1 MVLDQKVSVES
12 RVALAAHNAVKRKAT
27 NQATVEIKAQ
37 NDGEIM
43 IFHRES
49 RQQFPKSCLLVR
61 DQHSNGFWS

>member
-49 RQQFPKSCLLVR
+49 RQ
-61 DQHSNGFWS
+61 